1 MATTNGTNGV
11 NGHAATAHVSV
22 DEFLKT
28 DFDYVICGGGTAG
41 LCVAAR
47 LTEDPNVNV
56 GVIEAGKNKLG
67 DMLVDVPLLFSQMF
81 NNPEYD
87 WAYKT
92 TPQKGN
98 HNKVHHMI
106 RGKMLGGSSGINY
119 MMYVRGVSTLWTI
132 CQSFVLRDMLTHD
145 SRSRI
150 MMTGLS

>member
-1 MATTNGTNGV
+1 MAATNGV
-11 NGHAATAHVSV
+11 NGANGHASTAHVSV

-41 LCVAAR
+41 LVVAAR
-47 LTEDPNVNV
+47 LSENPDVTV

-67 DMLVDVPLLFSQMF
+67 DPLVDIPLMFSQMF
-81 NNPEYD
+81 NNPDYD

-98 HNKVHHMI
+98 QNKVHHMI

-119 MMYVRGVSTLWTI
+119 MMYGKSPPNSCQPIGTPIRHASTPGVPKLYR
-132 CQSFVLRDMLTHD
+132 CKF
-145 SRSRI
+145 
-150 MMTGLS
+150 